1 MNRKIVWPLIL
12 LIFTT
17 VTGRAQPGQDISLAS
32 PGGRIVFHLV
42 NDAGGLVYSI
52 DFQQKEIISRGR
64 MGFEFMKEPALGA
77 GLSIVKKETFA
88 VRNTWYPVVR
98 VKKAQ
103 VDDKYNG
110 LRLSLKEDTGL
121 RRSMDLEVRAY
132 DDGIAFRYKLPAAAV
147 IGNRVITRE
156 LTGFPFPGDAKA
168 WVAQYGGYATSQESE
183 FKPVRLR
190 DLTRQTVAGLPMLIE
205 VDTSVFAAVTEAAI
219 DHYPGSYIGSD
230 SLQDGRVMLTTRLA
244 PLPGEPADGLKA
256 RFDDS
261 VYTPW
266 RVIMLAETPGR
277 LIESG
282 IIETLNSPCAIK
294 DVSWI
299 KPGISAWDH
308 WWSGEVK
315 MDMPTIRQYIDLAAR
330 QGWPYMLVDWQWY
343 GPFNDP
349 RADITRTAPQLDM
362 PALLAYAASKHVRL
376 WLWLYSTD
384 VNRNNN
390 YEKAFALYEKW
401 GIAGVKIDFM
411 DRDDQ
416 EMVDWYHRIIKAAA
430 DHHLLIDLHGA
441 YKPDGISRT
450 YPNILTREGVMGEE
464 YSKFSNRITPEH
476 NVTLPFTR
484 MLAGPMDYTPG
495 GFINVTP
502 DAFRQGTPTE
512 VKNTRAVELSKFVI
526 YESPFTVYCDAPEH
540 ITGQP
545 GADFLRHVKTVWDDT
560 KVLAGYPGKYIV
572 VARRSGGSWFI
583 GAMTNEEARDI
594 TLNLDFLPKGE
605 YRLESWEDAA
615 DAGIHPQNLLKS
627 TRKISSGASLRITMA
642 KGGGFVGILQRDP
655 SSPN

>member
-1 MNRKIVWPLIL
+1 MRYIALPVL
-12 LIFTT
+12 LASFICQT
-17 VTGRAQPGQDISLAS
+17 VVSQDLSLAS
-32 PGGRIVFHLV
+32 PDGHILFHLI
-42 NDAGGLVYSI
+42 NDPGGIAYHLN
-52 DFQQKEIISRGR
+52 FRQKEIVSRGR
-64 MGFEFMKEPALGA
+64 MGFEFMNEPALGT
-77 GLSIVKKETFA
+77 GLSIVKKETFQVRNSWYPA
-88 VRNTWYPVVR
+88 VRNKHARMDDWY
-98 VKKAQ
+98 
-103 VDDKYNG
+103 NS
-110 LRLSLKEDTGL
+110 LRLRLKEDTGL
-121 RRSMDLEVRAY
+121 RRSLELEVRAY
-132 DDGIAFRYKLPAAAV
+132 DDGIAFRYKLPAAAG
-147 IGNRVITRE
+147 IGDRVITRE
-156 LTGFPFPGDAKA
+156 LTGFPFPGNAKA

-183 FKPVRLR
+183 FRPVWLR

-244 PLPGEPADGLKA
+244 PLPGEPVDGAKA

-266 RVIMLAETPGR
+266 RVIMLAESPGK

-282 IIETLNSPCAIK
+282 LIENLNPPCAIK
-294 DVSWI
+294 DPSWI

-315 MDMPTIRQYIDLAAR
+315 MDMPTIRQYIDLAAS

-343 GPFNDP
+343 GAFNDP

-376 WLWLYSTD
+376 WLWLYSSD

-416 EMVDWYHRIIKAAA
+416 QMVDWYHRIIKAAA

-450 YPNILTREGVMGEE
+450 YPNLLTREGVMGEE

-502 DAFRQGTPTE
+502 EEFRQGSPTQ
-512 VKNTRAVELSKFVI
+512 VKNTRVAELAKFVI

-540 ITGQP
+540 IIGQP
-545 GADFLRHVKTVWDDT
+545 GADFLRLVKTVWDDT
-560 KVLAGYPGKYIV
+560 KVPAGYPGKYIV
-572 VARRSGGSWFI
+572 VARRSGSRWFI
-583 GAMTNEEARDI
+583 GAMTNGEEREI
-594 TLNLDFLPKGE
+594 TLNLDFLPKGNH
-605 YRLESWEDAA
+605 RLVSWEDAA
-615 DAGIHPQNLLKS
+615 DAGTHPQNLVKK
-627 TRKISSGASLRITMA
+627 TRRITSNTPLRITMA
-642 KGGGFVGILQRDP
+642 KGGGFVAYLDQQ
-655 SSPN
+655 

>member
-42 NDAGGLVYSI
+42 SDAGGLVYSI

-190 DLTRQTVAGLPMLIE
+190 DLTRQTVAALPMLIE

-512 VKNTRAVELSKFVI
+512 VKNTRAAELSKFVI

-545 GADFLRHVKTVWDDT
+545 GADFLRQVKTVWDDT

-572 VARRSGGSWFI
+572 VAKRSGGSWFI
-583 GAMTNEEARDI
+583 GVMTNEEARDI
-594 TLNLDFLPKGE
+594 TLNLDFLPNGE

-615 DAGIHPQNLLKS
+615 DAGIHPQNLLKR
-627 TRKISSGASLRITMA
+627 TRKISSGSSLRFSMA

-655 SSPN
+655 SSSN

>member
-1 MNRKIVWPLIL
+1 MKYIALPIIL
-12 LIFTT
+12 AIFFCQT
-17 VTGRAQPGQDISLAS
+17 VVSQDVSLAS
-32 PGGRIVFHLV
+32 PGGRILFHLV
-42 NDAGGLVYSI
+42 NDDGGLVYSI
-52 DFQQKEIISRGR
+52 RFQQKEVVSRGR
-64 MGFEFMKEPALGA
+64 MGFAFMREPALGT

-88 VRNTWYPVVR
+88 VRNAWYPVVR
-98 VKKAQ
+98 IKRARM
-103 VDDKYNG
+103 DDSYNA
-110 LRLSLKEDTGL
+110 LHLSLKEDTGL
-121 RRSMDLEVRAY
+121 RRSMELEVRAY

-147 IGNRVITRE
+147 IGDRVITRE
-156 LTGFPFPGDAKA
+156 LTGFPFPVEAKA
-168 WVAQYGGYATSQESE
+168 WVARYGGYATSQESE
-183 FKPVRLR
+183 FKPVMLR
-190 DLTRQTVAGLPMLIE
+190 DLTRQTVAGLPMLIQ
-205 VDTSVFAAVTEAAI
+205 VDTSLFAAVTEAAI
-219 DHYPGSYIGSD
+219 DHYPGAYIGSD

-244 PLPGEPADGLKA
+244 PLPGEPVDGAKA

-261 VYTPW
+261 LYTPW

-282 IIETLNSPCAIK
+282 IIENLNLPCVIK
-294 DVSWI
+294 DPSWI

-315 MDMPTIRQYIDLAAR
+315 MDMPTIRQYIDLAAA
-330 QGWPYMLVDWQWY
+330 QGWPYMLIDWQWY

-349 RADITRTAPQLDM
+349 RADVTKTAPQLDM

-401 GIAGVKIDFM
+401 GIAGIKIDFM

-416 EMVDWYHRIIKAAA
+416 EMVDWYHRIIRAAA
-430 DHHLLIDLHGA
+430 AHHLMVDFHGA

-450 YPNILTREGVMGEE
+450 YPNMITREGVMGEE

-495 GFINVTP
+495 GFLNVTP
-502 DAFRQGTPTE
+502 EEFRQGVPTQ
-512 VKNTRAVELSKFVI
+512 VKNTRTAELAKFLI
-526 YESPFTVYCDAPEH
+526 YESPYTVYCDAPQH
-540 ITGQP
+540 ILGQP
-545 GADFLRHVKTVWDDT
+545 GADFLRVVKTVWDDT
-560 KVLAGYPGKYIV
+560 KVPAGYPGKYIV
-572 VARRSGGSWFI
+572 VARCSGSRWYI
-583 GAMTNEEARDI
+583 GAMTNEEEREI

-605 YRLESWEDAA
+605 YQLVSWEDAV
-615 DAGIHPQNLLKS
+615 DAGMHPQNLVKRKRKLS
-627 TRKISSGASLRITMA
+627 TSSSLRFNMA
-642 KGGGFVGILQRDP
+642 KGGGFVGYLDKQ
-655 SSPN
+655 